1 MLADIKIGSHIFH
14 VWTIDI
20 YVRLQFSIEIVPRFL
35 PDPHSYIYHLHMSKT
50 MGLEAASGQ
59 NPNAAVPQ
67 KTPID
72 LQLTNMYTLWWTNFH
87 VDLQELAADMAGN
100 QYQG

>member
-1 MLADIKIGSHIFH
+1 MLADVKIWSHTFH
-14 VWTIDI
+14 VRTIDI

-35 PDPHSYIYHLHMSKT
+35 PDPHSYIYLQMSKT
-50 MGLEAASGQ
+50 MGLGAAPGQ
-59 NPNAAVPQ
+59 NPDAAVPQ

-72 LQLTNMYTLWWTNFH
+72 LQLSNMYTLWWTNFH